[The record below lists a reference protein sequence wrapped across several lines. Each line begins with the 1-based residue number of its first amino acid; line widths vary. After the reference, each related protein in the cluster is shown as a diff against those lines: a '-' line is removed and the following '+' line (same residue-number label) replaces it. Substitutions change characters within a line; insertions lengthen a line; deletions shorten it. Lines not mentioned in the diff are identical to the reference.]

1 MRLVSTKKIIWG
13 LAGFASTV
21 LCVMGYY
28 PLVPAV
34 YAAYCLSGEHTIL
47 FYIGLFTGM
56 GYFIS
61 IQSIFK
67 YLFIIVVINFGVRL
81 YSWANRKKS
90 SVVAALMAAASTT
103 AMNLSVALVGQIDRG
118 GIILAFAEGLIV
130 FAGAFGISRA
140 MEYVSSFRFEVNED
154 KTGLLPDRE
163 ESFASAAQSL
173 SGIISQANN
182 MAEERPSD
190 DGGERIRMEITGR
203 LCACCDGCSICW
215 TQENNNMAEGIKRLV
230 DAVRGRMK
238 AEDIVKNRYLSNCP
252 HYDRMVEAAIDAFT
266 RLELNEAWYRRL
278 TENRNVIAGQL
289 DAMAKLMDDWINAE
303 ACIDKKRR
311 MRLAKIYVTTKEA
324 GFIVENAHIYETSRH
339 QICIKAD
346 VYTKYDGGI
355 PSAKYVRAVGHA
367 MGMKLRLSQEAPL
380 IISQETSSVILYEE
394 NYLYA
399 LSGVATKKKTG
410 SAVSGDSFGMFLL
423 DDGMYNVCIS
433 DGMGSGKRAKSES
446 GLVVDLLEK
455 LLEAGFRRDV
465 AVKMMNSTMVISQ
478 GEESYSTVDFA
489 SVNLYSGELDMTKIG
504 AAPSF
509 IKRENEVMVIENE
522 SLPAGVDLS
531 QETQHTKNVLQNGD
545 FLVMVTDG
553 VLEYLHVKDRQ
564 QKLMDII
571 SDVKSDNAGVIS
583 QEILD
588 RVLLNTGGYA
598 MDDMTVI
605 TIGIWEK

>member
-34 YAAYCLSGEHTIL
+34 YGAYCISCEHTIL

-61 IQSIFK
+61 IQSICK
-67 YLFIIVVINFGVRL
+67 YLFIIVVTNFGIRL
-81 YSWANRKKS
+81 YTWANRKNS
-90 SVVAALMAAASTT
+90 CMAASVAAAVSTT
-103 AMNLSVALVGQIDRG
+103 AMNLSVALIGQIDRDG
-118 GIILAFAEGLIV
+118 VILAFAEGLIV
-130 FAGAFGISRA
+130 FAAAFGISRA
-140 MEYVSSFRFEVNED
+140 VEYALSFRFEVSED
-154 KTGLLPDRE
+154 RTGLLPDRE
-163 ESFASAAQSL
+163 EAFASAAQSL

-182 MAEERPSD
+182 ITVERPAD

-215 TQENNNMAEGIKRLV
+215 TQENNNMADGIRHLV
-230 DAVRGRMK
+230 DAVRQRMK
-238 AEDIVKNRYLSNCP
+238 TEDIVKNRYVDNCP

-278 TENRNVIAGQL
+278 TENRRVIADQL

-303 ACIDKKRR
+303 NCIDKKRR
-311 MRLAKIYVTTKEA
+311 MRLAKIMVSTKEA

-346 VYTKYDGGI
+346 VYTKYEGGI
-355 PSAKYVRAVGHA
+355 PAVKYVRAVGHA
-367 MGMKLRLSQEAPL
+367 MGMKLRPAQETPL
-380 IISQETSSVILYEE
+380 IIAEEIASIVLYEE
-394 NYLYA
+394 NHFYA
-399 LSGVATKKKTG
+399 LSGIATKKKTG
-410 SAVSGDSFGMFLL
+410 SAVSGDSCGMFLL

-433 DGMGSGKRAKSES
+433 DGMGSGKRAKAES
-446 GLVVDLLEK
+446 TLVVDLLEK
-455 LLEAGFRRDV
+455 LLEAGFRRDM

-489 SVNLYSGELDMTKIG
+489 SIDLYSGELEITKIG
-504 AAPSF
+504 AAASF
-509 IKRENEVMVIENE
+509 IRRENEVTVIENE

-531 QETQHTKNVLQNGD
+531 QETQHTKNTMQSGD